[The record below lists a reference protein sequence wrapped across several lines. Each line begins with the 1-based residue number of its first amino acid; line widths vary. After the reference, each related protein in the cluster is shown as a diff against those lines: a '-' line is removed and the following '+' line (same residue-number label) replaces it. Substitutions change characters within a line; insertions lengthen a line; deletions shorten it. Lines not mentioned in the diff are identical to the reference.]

1 MTKFSRLMMIAFMC
15 VCLAG
20 CGAKSDDD
28 KNSPQGVT
36 GEVVQNSVTQDKTAD
51 ENQNL
56 DGNTNESGNATSGNE
71 DTGSTSS
78 NEGVST
84 INDTASENQE
94 SGVYYI
100 SGNLQSSKK
109 SESGK
114 PDQSGVLQ
122 AIIYEAGIN
131 GDSLRIVGTT
141 NFRNFMDQDVVGVNP
156 EEVIELKLTES
167 TTYLC
172 MGGEDGSQEMT
183 KEEFAQTL
191 QSCLDSGL
199 LLDIQVSNGE
209 AAVIMLC
216 S

>member
-1 MTKFSRLMMIAFMC
+1 
-15 VCLAG
+15 
-20 CGAKSDDD
+20 
-28 KNSPQGVT
+28 
-36 GEVVQNSVTQDKTAD
+36 
-51 ENQNL
+51 
-56 DGNTNESGNATSGNE
+56 
-71 DTGSTSS
+71 
-78 NEGVST
+78 
-84 INDTASENQE
+84 
-94 SGVYYI
+94 
-100 SGNLQSSKK
+100 
-109 SESGK
+109 
-114 PDQSGVLQ
+114 
-122 AIIYEAGIN
+122 
-131 GDSLRIVGTT
+131 
-141 NFRNFMDQDVVGVNP
+141 MDQDVVGVNP